1 MIQKAFVQPDASW
14 SRKRSEMIVIRIQ
27 NQITNRKISRT
38 TIIASGSPKVEAIGI
53 KRSFLGGPGSDQP
66 GLSPVEA
73 TTALPVA
80 AFDYPSNQPGSLART
95 RPTRPG
101 PLSPGPSL
109 NEGLGPSRT
118 GLSRRL
124 RKLNSSAGDGSAP
137 VAVTDTWNASIARGA
152 IAYKA
157 KTANGATTYR
167 IRAGAL
173 SLGKASLI
181 ATKGAKSV
189 SLGSITSRFVSGRG
203 GEVSVKADGRHGMDV
218 LRVTDPAVDAKART
232 ATASLVLTAR
242 AAKVLNKAF
251 STTAFQ
257 AGQKFGTVTVTA
269 PPAV

>member
-1 MIQKAFVQPDASW
+1 M
-14 SRKRSEMIVIRIQ
+14 R
-27 NQITNRKISRT
+27 NTLHRT
-38 TIIASGSPKVEAIGI
+38 TNIGLRVAAAGVMSAVLI
-53 KRSFLGGPGSDQP
+53 
-66 GLSPVEA
+66 
-73 TTALPVA
+73 ALPAASAVA
-80 AFDYPSNQPGSLART
+80 SPHSPSKAHHAIPGGVLNLKGGTSSIKLDPAAVSALATLGVSLSA
-95 RPTRPG
+95 
-101 PLSPGPSL
+101 
-109 NEGLGPSRT
+109 
-118 GLSRRL
+118 
-124 RKLNSSAGDGSAP
+124 SAGDGSAP

-189 SLGSITSRFVSGRG
+189 TLGSITSRFVSGKG
-203 GEVSVKADGRHGMDV
+203 GEVSVKADGKHGMDV

-242 AAKVLNKAF
+242 AAKVLNKTF

-269 PPAV
+269 PAAV